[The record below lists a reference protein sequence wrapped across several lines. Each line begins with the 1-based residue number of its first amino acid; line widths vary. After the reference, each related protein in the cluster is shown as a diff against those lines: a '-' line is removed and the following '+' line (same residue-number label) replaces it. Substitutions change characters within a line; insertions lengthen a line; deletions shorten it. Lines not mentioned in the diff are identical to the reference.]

1 MKKQL
6 IRSIAL
12 VVALAAPVLFG
23 TGCNDSD
30 STGGML
36 DMGPNIVET
45 AIANGNFNTLV
56 AAVGAADLVET
67 LSGPGP
73 FTVFAPTD
81 AAFAAIDPNTLA
93 DLLKPENKS
102 QLQDILLFHVTPGE
116 YYAAD
121 VVNETSLPTALGQS
135 LGITVSGNRVFVEQ
149 AEIIQTDIQTSNG
162 VIHVIDA
169 VMLP

>member
-1 MKKQL
+1 MNTL

-12 VVALAAPVLFG
+12 IALLAVPLMLG

-36 DMGPNIVET
+36 DMQPNIVET
-45 AIANGNFNTLV
+45 AISNGNFNTLV
-56 AAVGAADLVET
+56 AAVQAAELVDT

-81 AAFAAIDPNTLA
+81 TAFAAIDPNTLN
-93 DLLKPENKS
+93 DLLKPENRA
-102 QLQDILLFHVTPGE
+102 QLQEILLFHVVPGE
-116 YYAAD
+116 KFAAD
-121 VVNETSLPTALGQS
+121 VVGASSLPTAQGQS
-135 LGITVSGNRVFVEQ
+135 LNVSVSGSQVFVEN
-149 AEIIQTDIQTSNG
+149 AEIIRTDIVTSNG

-169 VMLP
+169 VMIP